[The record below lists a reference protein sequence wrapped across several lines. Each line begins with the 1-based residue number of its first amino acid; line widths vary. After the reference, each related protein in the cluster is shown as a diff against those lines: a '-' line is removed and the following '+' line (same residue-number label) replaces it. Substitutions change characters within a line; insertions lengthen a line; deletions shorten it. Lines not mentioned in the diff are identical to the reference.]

1 MSGIE
6 IGIVAVVMMLALI
19 YFGMHISIALM
30 LVSFLAIST
39 LRNPELAT
47 RMVAA
52 AANDS
57 LSSYLYGVVPLFVLM
72 GLLVV
77 ISGVGRDTFDV
88 FQWLTRRIR
97 GGLGVATVGANGI
110 FASITGISVASAA
123 VFTKV
128 AVPEMRRHGYTPKFS
143 VGVVAGSSV
152 LGMLIPPSLLM
163 IVYGVLA
170 EQSVGRMFIA
180 GIIPGILLAATFCV
194 TILLLAYLRPGFMM
208 QGAAGMGGAAV
219 PAPTAGEAESGMV
232 LALKLVPILALM
244 ALVLGGLYSGFFT
257 PTEAG
262 GVGACGALLLA
273 LLKRRLSP
281 AKFYQVLGETGHVAV
296 SILFLILAASLYSRM
311 LALTGLPMAIAQW
324 VTAMELTAYHFLF
337 LYLLVVILMG
347 CIIDSVSIML
357 IVLPIVLPIAQFFG
371 MDLIWFGVITV
382 VAVEIGLITPPFG
395 ISVYTVKAALND
407 RSVPVKEIF
416 KGVVPFFV
424 AMLVVLFIL
433 TLFPVLSTH
442 LAYRY

>member
-1 MSGIE
+1 MTGIE
-6 IGIVAVVMMLALI
+6 IGIIAVVMMLALI

-30 LVSFLAIST
+30 LVSFFAIST

-57 LSSYLYGVVPLFVLM
+57 LGSYLYGVVPLFVLM

-88 FQWLTRRIR
+88 FQWFTRKIR
-97 GGLGVATVGANGI
+97 GGLGIATVGANGI

-143 VGVVAGSSV
+143 VGVVASSSV

-180 GIIPGILLAATFCV
+180 GIIPGILLAVSFCLV
-194 TILLLAYLRPGFMM
+194 ILLLAYFRPSFMLQS
-208 QGAAGMGGAAV
+208 QGEVENAAV
-219 PAPTAGEAESGMV
+219 MDETPLS
-232 LALKLVPILALM
+232 LFLKLVPILALM
-244 ALVLGGLYSGFFT
+244 TLVLGGLYSGFFT

-273 LLKRRLSP
+273 LLKRRLNP
-281 AKFYQVLGETGHVAV
+281 AKFYQVLGETGYVAV

-311 LALTGLPMAIAQW
+311 LALTGLPLAIAQW

-395 ISVYTVKAALND
+395 ISVYTVKAALDD
-407 RSVPVKEIF
+407 RTVPVKEIF
-416 KGVVPFFV
+416 KGVVPFFA
-424 AMLVVLFIL
+424 AMMLVLFIL
-433 TLFPVLSTH
+433 ALFPVLSTY

>member
-1 MSGIE
+1 MTGIE
-6 IGIVAVVMMLALI
+6 IGLLAVVAMLVLI
-19 YFGMHISIALM
+19 YLGMHISIALM
-30 LVSFLAIST
+30 LVSFVAIAQ

-47 RMVAA
+47 RLVAA
-52 AANDS
+52 TANDS
-57 LSSYLYGVVPLFVLM
+57 LGSYLYGVVPLFVLM

-88 FQWLTRRIR
+88 FQALLRKVR
-97 GGLGVATVGANGI
+97 GGLGIATVGANGI

-180 GIIPGILLAATFCV
+180 GIIPGILLATGFCV
-194 TILLLAYLRPGFMM
+194 VILLLSWLRPGFMM
-208 QGAAGMGGAAV
+208 QDESQTGAVAEPVAEE
-219 PAPTAGEAESGMV
+219 TAFSLFSK
-232 LALKLVPILALM
+232 LAPILALM
-244 ALVLGGLYSGFFT
+244 TLVLGGLYSGFFT

-262 GVGACGALLLA
+262 GVGAFGALLLA
-273 LLKRRLSP
+273 LLKRRLTLG
-281 AKFYQVLGETGHVAV
+281 KFYQVLGETGYVAV

-311 LALTGLPMAIAQW
+311 LALTGLPMNIAQW
-324 VTAMELTAYHFLF
+324 ITALDLTMYHFLAI
-337 LYLLVVILMG
+337 YLIVIILMG

-357 IVLPIVLPIAQFFG
+357 IVLPIVLPIANFFG

-407 RSVPVKEIF
+407 KSVPVKEIF
-416 KGVVPFFV
+416 KGVVPFLLTMI
-424 AMLVVLFIL
+424 AVLIIL
-433 TLFPVLSTH
+433 SAFPILSTY

>member
-180 GIIPGILLAATFCV
+180 GIIPGILLAATFCI

-208 QGAAGMGGAAV
+208 QGAASAPSAV
-219 PAPTAGEAESGMV
+219 TAGEAESG
-232 LALKLVPILALM
+232 LALAFKLVPILALM
-244 ALVLGGLYSGFFT
+244 VLVLGGLYSGFFT

-395 ISVYTVKAALND
+395 ISVYTVNAALND

-424 AMLVVLFIL
+424 AMLVVLFVL
-433 TLFPVLSTH
+433 TLFPVLSTY

>member
-1 MSGIE
+1 MTGLE
-6 IGIVAVVMMLALI
+6 IGVIAVVLMLVLI
-19 YFGMHISIALM
+19 YLGMHISIALM
-30 LVSFLAIST
+30 LVSLISIAM
-39 LRNPELAT
+39 LRNSELAT

-77 ISGVGRDTFDV
+77 VSGVGRDTFDV
-88 FQWLTRRIR
+88 FQWLFRKIR
-97 GGLGVATVGANGI
+97 GGLGIATVGANGI

-128 AVPEMRRHGYTPKFS
+128 AVPEMRRHGYTAKFS
-143 VGVVAGSSV
+143 VGVVASSSV

-180 GIIPGILLAATFCV
+180 GIIPGIILAASFCATIMLLSWLRPSFMMQDKTDTGAV
-194 TILLLAYLRPGFMM
+194 LEAPVEETPLTLVSKLIPILLLMM
-208 QGAAGMGGAAV
+208 
-219 PAPTAGEAESGMV
+219 
-232 LALKLVPILALM
+232 
-244 ALVLGGLYSGFFT
+244 LVLGGLYSGFFT

-273 LLKRRLSP
+273 LAKRRLTLG
-281 AKFYQVLGETGHVAV
+281 KFYQVLGETGYVAV

-311 LALTGLPMAIAQW
+311 LALTGLPMSIAQA
-324 VTAMELTAYHFLF
+324 VTAMDLSIYHFLA
-337 LYLLVVILMG
+337 LYLLIIILMG

-357 IVLPIVLPIAQFFG
+357 IVLPIVLPIAQHFG

-407 RSVPVKEIF
+407 KLVPVKEIF
-416 KGVVPFFV
+416 KGVVPFFM
-424 AMLVVLFIL
+424 AMVVVLIIL
-433 TLFPVLSTH
+433 SAFPVLSTY

>member
-1 MSGIE
+1 MTGIE
-6 IGIVAVVMMLALI
+6 IGLIAVLAMLVLI
-19 YFGMHISIALM
+19 YLGMHISIALM
-30 LVSFLAIST
+30 LVSFLAIAT

-47 RMVAA
+47 RMVSA

-57 LSSYLYGVVPLFVLM
+57 LGSYLYGVVPLFVLM
-72 GLLVV
+72 GLMVV
-77 ISGVGRDTFDV
+77 VSGVGRDTFDV
-88 FQWLTRRIR
+88 FQHLFRRIK
-97 GGLGVATVGANGI
+97 GGLGIATVGANGI

-128 AVPEMRRHGYTPKFS
+128 AVPEMRRFGYTPKFA

-180 GIIPGILLAATFCV
+180 GIIPGVLLGTSFV
-194 TILLLAYLRPGFMM
+194 IVILLLAWLWPKFML
-208 QGAAGMGGAAV
+208 QEQVSGELPDV
-219 PAPTAGEAESGMV
+219 TTATQETWFS
-232 LALKLVPILALM
+232 LFSKLVPILILM
-244 ALVLGGLYSGFFT
+244 LMVLGGLYSGFFT

-262 GVGACGALLLA
+262 GVGAFGALVLA
-273 LLKRRLSP
+273 LAKRRLTW
-281 AKFYQVLGETGHVAV
+281 AKLYHVLGETGHVAV

-311 LALTGLPMAIAQW
+311 LALTGLPMSIAEW
-324 VTAMELTAYHFLF
+324 VTSLELSLYHFLF
-337 LYLLVVILMG
+337 MYLLVIILMG

-395 ISVYTVKAALND
+395 ISVYTVKASLND
-407 RSVPVKEIF
+407 PTVPVKEIF
-416 KGVVPFFV
+416 KGVTPFFA
-424 AMLVVLFIL
+424 AMIVVLVIL
-433 TLFPVLSTH
+433 SMFPSLSTY

>member
-6 IGIVAVVMMLALI
+6 VGIVAVLLMLALI

-30 LVSFLAIST
+30 LVSFVAIST

-97 GGLGVATVGANGI
+97 GGLGIATVGANGI

-180 GIIPGILLAATFCV
+180 GIIPGILLALIFCAT
-194 TILLLAYLRPGFMM
+194 IMLLSYLRPAFMM
-208 QGAAGMGGAAV
+208 QGPAV
-219 PAPTAGEAESGMV
+219 AETRTADESLLG

-244 ALVLGGLYSGFFT
+244 LLVLGGLYSGFFT

-273 LLKRRLSP
+273 LAKRRLNPS
-281 AKFYQVLGETGHVAV
+281 KFYQVLGETGHVAV

-324 VTAMELTAYHFLF
+324 VTAMDLTAYHFLF
-337 LYLLVVILMG
+337 FYLLVVILMG

-424 AMLVVLFIL
+424 AMLVVLLIL
-433 TLFPVLSTH
+433 ALFPVLSTY

>member
-1 MSGIE
+1 MSGLE
-6 IGIVAVVMMLALI
+6 IGLLAVAVMLVLI
-19 YFGMHISIALM
+19 YIGMHISIALM
-30 LVSFLAIST
+30 AVSFAAIAL
-39 LRNPELAT
+39 LRDTGLAT

-57 LSSYLYGVVPLFVLM
+57 LSNYLYGVVPLFVLM

-77 ISGVGRDTFDV
+77 NSGVGRDTFDV
-88 FQWLTRRIR
+88 FQRLLHRIR
-97 GGLGVATVGANGI
+97 GGLGVATVGANGV
-110 FASITGISVASAA
+110 FASITGVSVASAA

-180 GIIPGILLAATFCV
+180 GIIPG
-194 TILLLAYLRPGFMM
+194 LLLATAFCVAIFLVARFMPQFM
-208 QGAAGMGGAAV
+208 ETDPSAQNNSPQAV
-219 PAPTAGEAESGMV
+219 YGPRREM
-232 LALKLVPILALM
+232 LYKLVPILLLM
-244 ALVLGGLYSGFFT
+244 MLVLGGLYSGFFT

-262 GVGACGALLLA
+262 GVGAFGALMLA
-273 LLKRRLSP
+273 LVKRRLSWRS
-281 AKFYQVLGETGHVAV
+281 FYGLLGETGHVAV

-311 LALTGLPMAIAQW
+311 LALTGLPMNIAQW
-324 VTAMELTAYHFLF
+324 VTSMDLGLYQFLF
-337 LYLLVVILMG
+337 IYLLVIILMG

-382 VAVEIGLITPPFG
+382 VAVEIGLVTPPFG
-395 ISVYTVKAALND
+395 ISVYTVKASLND
-407 RSVPVKEIF
+407 PTVPVQEIF
-416 KGVVPFFV
+416 KGVMPFFLTMLLVLVILV
-424 AMLVVLFIL
+424 A
-433 TLFPVLSTH
+433 FPALSTY
-442 LAYRY
+442 LAHRY

>member
-1 MSGIE
+1 MTGIE
-6 IGIVAVVMMLALI
+6 IGTIAVVVMLALI

-30 LVSFLAIST
+30 LVSFGAIST

-57 LSSYLYGVVPLFVLM
+57 LGSYLYGVVPLFVLM

-88 FQWLTRRIR
+88 FQWFTRKIR
-97 GGLGVATVGANGI
+97 GGLGIATVGANGI

-180 GIIPGILLAATFCV
+180 GIIPGIMLAVSFCFA
-194 TILLLAYLRPGFMM
+194 ILLLAYFRPSFMLQP
-208 QGAAGMGGAAV
+208 QGGVEENAV
-219 PAPTAGEAESGMV
+219 MDETPLS
-232 LALKLVPILALM
+232 LLLKLVPIFALM
-244 ALVLGGLYSGFFT
+244 TLVLGGLYSGFFT

-262 GVGACGALLLA
+262 GVGAFGALLLA

-281 AKFYQVLGETGHVAV
+281 AKFYQVLGETGYVAV

-311 LALTGLPMAIAQW
+311 LALTGLPLAIAQW

-395 ISVYTVKAALND
+395 ISVYTVKAALDD

-416 KGVVPFFV
+416 KGVVPFLG
-424 AMLVVLFIL
+424 AMLFVLLIL
-433 TLFPVLSTH
+433 ALFPVLSTY

>member
-1 MSGIE
+1 MTGIE
-6 IGIVAVVMMLALI
+6 IGIIAVIAMLVLI
-19 YFGMHISIALM
+19 YIGMHISIALM
-30 LVSFLAIST
+30 LVSFVAIAE
-39 LRNPELAT
+39 LRNAGLAT

-88 FQWLTRRIR
+88 FQHIFRRIK
-97 GGLGVATVGANGI
+97 GGLGIATVGANGI

-128 AVPEMRRHGYTPKFS
+128 AVPEMRRFGYTPKFS

-180 GIIPGILLAATFCV
+180 GIIPGILLALSFCV
-194 TILLLAYLRPGFMM
+194 VILLLAYVWPSFMM
-208 QGAAGMGGAAV
+208 QSGQATTAINTPAASEEVPSLWSLAA
-219 PAPTAGEAESGMV
+219 
-232 LALKLVPILALM
+232 KLIPILVLM
-244 ALVLGGLYSGFFT
+244 LLVLGGLYSGFFT

-262 GVGACGALLLA
+262 GVGAFGALVLA
-273 LLKRRLSP
+273 LVKRRLDWR
-281 AKFYQVLGETGHVAV
+281 KFYQVLGETGHVAV

-311 LALTGLPMAIAQW
+311 LALTGLPMSIAQW
-324 VTAMELTAYHFLF
+324 VTAMDLTIYHFLF
-337 LYLLVVILMG
+337 LYILVVILMG

-395 ISVYTVKAALND
+395 ISVYTVKASLND
-407 RSVPVKEIF
+407 NTVPVKEIF
-416 KGVVPFFV
+416 KGVMPFFI
-424 AMLVVLFIL
+424 AMLVVLVVL
-433 TLFPVLSTH
+433 TLFPQLSTY

>member
-6 IGIVAVVMMLALI
+6 IGIAAVVLMLALI

-39 LRNPELAT
+39 LRNSELAT

-57 LSSYLYGVVPLFVLM
+57 LGSYLYGVVPLFVLM

-97 GGLGVATVGANGI
+97 GGLGLATVGANGI

-128 AVPEMRRHGYTPKFS
+128 AVPEMRRHGYTPKFA

-180 GIIPGILLAATFCV
+180 GIIPGILLALTFCV
-194 TILLLAYLRPGFMM
+194 TIVLLSYLRPAFMR
-208 QGAAGMGGAAV
+208 QGTEIVKAE
-219 PAPTAGEAESGMV
+219 TADESP
-232 LALKLVPILALM
+232 LALGLKLMPILALM
-244 ALVLGGLYSGFFT
+244 LLVLGGLYSGFFT

-324 VTAMELTAYHFLF
+324 VTALELTAYHFLF

-395 ISVYTVKAALND
+395 ISVYTVNAALND

-416 KGVVPFFV
+416 KGVAPFFA
-424 AMLVVLFIL
+424 AMLVVLFL
-433 TLFPVLSTH
+433 LALFPVLSTY

>member
-6 IGIVAVVMMLALI
+6 IGLLAVVVMLVLI
-19 YFGMHISIALM
+19 YIGMHISIALM
-30 LVSFLAIST
+30 AVSFTAIAL
-39 LRNPELAT
+39 LRDTGLAT

-57 LSSYLYGVVPLFVLM
+57 LSNYLYGVVPLFVLM

-77 ISGVGRDTFDV
+77 NSGVGRDTFDV
-88 FQWLTRRIR
+88 FQRLLQRIR
-97 GGLGVATVGANGI
+97 GGLGVATVGANGV
-110 FASITGISVASAA
+110 FASITGVSVASAA

-180 GIIPGILLAATFCV
+180 GIIPG
-194 TILLLAYLRPGFMM
+194 LLLASAFCLAIFLLARFMPAFM
-208 QGAAGMGGAAV
+208 ETNPAAHH
-219 PAPTAGEAESGMV
+219 EAQPQSYGPRREM
-232 LALKLVPILALM
+232 LYKLVPILLLM
-244 ALVLGGLYSGFFT
+244 VLVLGGLYSGFFT

-262 GVGACGALLLA
+262 GVGAFGALMLA
-273 LLKRRLSP
+273 LVKRRLSWRG
-281 AKFYQVLGETGHVAV
+281 FYGLLGETGHVAV

-311 LALTGLPMAIAQW
+311 LALTGLPMNIAQW
-324 VTAMELTAYHFLF
+324 VTSMDLGLYQFLF
-337 LYLLVVILMG
+337 IYLLIIILMG

-382 VAVEIGLITPPFG
+382 VAVEIGLVTPPFG
-395 ISVYTVKAALND
+395 ISVYTVKASLND
-407 RSVPVKEIF
+407 PSVPVQEIF
-416 KGVVPFFV
+416 KGVMPFFLTMLIVLAILV
-424 AMLVVLFIL
+424 A
-433 TLFPVLSTH
+433 FPALSTY
-442 LAYRY
+442 LAHRY

>member
-1 MSGIE
+1 MTGLE
-6 IGIVAVVMMLALI
+6 IGMIAVVLMLALI

-30 LVSFLAIST
+30 LVSFLAISA

-57 LSSYLYGVVPLFVLM
+57 LGSYLYGVVPLFVLM

-88 FQWLTRRIR
+88 FQWFTRKIR
-97 GGLGVATVGANGI
+97 GGLGIATVGANGI

-128 AVPEMRRHGYTPKFS
+128 AVPEMRRHGYTSKFS

-180 GIIPGILLAATFCV
+180 GIIPGILLAVSFCLV
-194 TILLLAYLRPGFMM
+194 ILLLAYFRPSFMLQP
-208 QGAAGMGGAAV
+208 QGAVEDTVVMDET
-219 PAPTAGEAESGMV
+219 PLS
-232 LALKLVPILALM
+232 LFLKLVPIFALM
-244 ALVLGGLYSGFFT
+244 LLVLGGLYSGFFT

-262 GVGACGALLLA
+262 GVGAFGALLLA

-281 AKFYQVLGETGHVAV
+281 SKFYQVLGETGYVAV

-311 LALTGLPMAIAQW
+311 LSLTGLPLAIAQW

-371 MDLIWFGVITV
+371 MDLIWFGVLTV

-395 ISVYTVKAALND
+395 ISVYTVKAALDD
-407 RSVPVKEIF
+407 RTVPVKEIF
-416 KGVVPFFV
+416 KGVVPFFA
-424 AMLVVLFIL
+424 AMMFVLLIL
-433 TLFPVLSTH
+433 ALFPVLSTY

>member
-1 MSGIE
+1 MTGLE
-6 IGIVAVVMMLALI
+6 IGIIAVVLMLVLI
-19 YFGMHISIALM
+19 YLGMHISIALM
-30 LVSFLAIST
+30 LVSLISISM

-88 FQWLTRRIR
+88 FQWLLRKIR
-97 GGLGVATVGANGI
+97 GGLGIATVGANGI

-128 AVPEMRRHGYTPKFS
+128 AVPEMRRHGYTPKFA

-180 GIIPGILLAATFCV
+180 GIIPGIILATAFCAV
-194 TILLLAYLRPGFMM
+194 ILLLSWLRPGFMM
-208 QGAAGMGGAAV
+208 QDKTQTGAVEDVAV
-219 PAPTAGEAESGMV
+219 EETPLTLFS
-232 LALKLVPILALM
+232 KLVPILLLM
-244 ALVLGGLYSGFFT
+244 TLVLGGLYSGFFT

-262 GVGACGALLLA
+262 GVGAFGALLLA
-273 LLKRRLSP
+273 LGKRRLTP
-281 AKFYQVLGETGHVAV
+281 GKFYQVLGETGYVAV

-311 LALTGLPMAIAQW
+311 LALTGLPMSIAQW
-324 VTAMELTAYHFLF
+324 VTALDLSIYHFLAM
-337 LYLLVVILMG
+337 YLLIIILMG

-357 IVLPIVLPIAQFFG
+357 IVLPIVLPIAQHFG

-407 RSVPVKEIF
+407 KSVPVKEIF
-416 KGVVPFFV
+416 KGVVPFFLTMV
-424 AMLVVLFIL
+424 VVLIIL
-433 TLFPVLSTH
+433 SAFPALSTY

>member
-1 MSGIE
+1 MTGLE
-6 IGIVAVVMMLALI
+6 IGLVAVVVMLVLI
-19 YFGMHISIALM
+19 YIGMHISIALM
-30 LVSFLAIST
+30 LVSFGAIAT
-39 LRNPELAT
+39 LRDSGLAT

-57 LSSYLYGVVPLFVLM
+57 LGSYLYGVVPLFVLM

-77 ISGVGRDTFDV
+77 VSGVGRDTFDV
-88 FQWLTRRIR
+88 FQRLLRKVR
-97 GGLGVATVGANGI
+97 GGLGLATVGANGI

-123 VFTKV
+123 VFTQV

-180 GIIPGILLAATFCV
+180 GIIPGLILAVCFCI
-194 TILLLAYLRPGFMM
+194 TI
-208 QGAAGMGGAAV
+208 
-219 PAPTAGEAESGMV
+219 MV
-232 LALKLVPILALM
+232 LAYAFPAFMNQQGHQPIADQEGENTSRLALASKLIPILILM
-244 ALVLGGLYSGFFT
+244 LLVLGGLYSGFFT

-262 GVGACGALLLA
+262 AVGACGALVLA
-273 LLKRRLSP
+273 LAKRRLTWGS
-281 AKFYQVLGETGHVAV
+281 FYKVLGETGHVAV

-311 LALTGLPMAIAQW
+311 LALTGLPMSVAQW
-324 VTAMELTAYHFLF
+324 VTSLDLAVYEFLF
-337 LYLLVVILMG
+337 VYLLVIILMG

-371 MDLIWFGVITV
+371 LDLIWFGVITV
-382 VAVEIGLITPPFG
+382 VAVEIGLVTPPFG
-395 ISVYTVKAALND
+395 ISVYTVKASLND
-407 RSVPVKEIF
+407 DTVSVKEIF
-416 KGVVPFFV
+416 KGVTPFFI
-424 AMLVVLFIL
+424 AMLFALFVL
-433 TLFPVLSTH
+433 TVFPALSTT
-442 LAYRY
+442 LAYMY

>member
-6 IGIVAVVMMLALI
+6 IGIVAVGMMLALI

-30 LVSFLAIST
+30 LVSFVAIST
-39 LRNPELAT
+39 LRTPELAT

-88 FQWLTRRIR
+88 FQWLTRKIR
-97 GGLGVATVGANGI
+97 GGLGLATVGANGI

-128 AVPEMRRHGYTPKFS
+128 AVPEMRRHGYTPKFA

-180 GIIPGILLAATFCV
+180 GIIPGILLAVTFCV

-208 QGAAGMGGAAV
+208 QDQAV
-219 PAPTAGEAESGMV
+219 QPERETIDETPLSLV
-232 LALKLVPILALM
+232 LKLVPILALM

-262 GVGACGALLLA
+262 GVGAGGALLLA
-273 LLKRRLSP
+273 LMKRRLN
-281 AKFYQVLGETGHVAV
+281 AARFYQVLGETGHVAV

-311 LALTGLPMAIAQW
+311 LALTGLPMSIAQW

-395 ISVYTVKAALND
+395 ISVYTVNAALND
-407 RSVPVKEIF
+407 RNVPVKEIF
-416 KGVVPFFV
+416 KGVVPFFA
-424 AMLVVLFIL
+424 AMLLVLLIL
-433 TLFPVLSTH
+433 SLFPVLSTY